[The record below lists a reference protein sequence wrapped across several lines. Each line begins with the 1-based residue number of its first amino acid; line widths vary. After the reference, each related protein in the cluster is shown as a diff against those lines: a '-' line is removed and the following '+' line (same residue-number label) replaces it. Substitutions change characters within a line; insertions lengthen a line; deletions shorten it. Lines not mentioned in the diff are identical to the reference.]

1 MKIKSGFVLRE
12 AAGSFIIVPT
22 GNARLDFNGMIT
34 FNATGALIWRA
45 LEEGLDKAST
55 VKRIVDLYAV
65 DEATAENDV
74 EEFYKRLQGAG
85 LLEG

>member
-12 AAGSFIIVPT
+12 AAGSYIIVPT

-34 FNATGALIWRA
+34 FNGTGALIWRA
-45 LEEGLDKAST
+45 LEEGLDKAET
-55 VKRIVDLYAV
+55 VNRIVDLYAV
-65 DEATAENDV
+65 DAVTAENDV
-74 EEFYKRLQGAG
+74 EGFYNKLREAE

>member
-1 MKIKSGFVLRE
+1 MKIKNGFVLRE

-34 FNATGALIWRA
+34 FNSTGALIWRA
-45 LEEGLDKAST
+45 LEEGLDKADT
-55 VKRIVDLYAV
+55 AKRIADVYSVDV
-65 DEATAENDV
+65 ETALNDT
-74 EEFYKRLQGAG
+74 EEFYSKLREAG